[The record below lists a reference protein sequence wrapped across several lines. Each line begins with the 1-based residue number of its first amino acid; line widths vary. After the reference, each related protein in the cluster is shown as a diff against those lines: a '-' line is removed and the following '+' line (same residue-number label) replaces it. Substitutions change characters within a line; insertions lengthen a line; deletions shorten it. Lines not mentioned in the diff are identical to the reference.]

1 MVAKD
6 GITQIDAVS
15 KTFTD
20 FFFWKKGLGR
30 HAFFVLFYVSEKL
43 KRLRQ
48 KLKQQ

>member
-6 GITQIDAVS
+6 GITQIDAMS
-15 KTFTD
+15 QTFTD
-20 FFFWKKGLGR
+20 FFFLEKGSGEDV
-30 HAFFVLFYVSEKL
+30 FFLFYVSEKL